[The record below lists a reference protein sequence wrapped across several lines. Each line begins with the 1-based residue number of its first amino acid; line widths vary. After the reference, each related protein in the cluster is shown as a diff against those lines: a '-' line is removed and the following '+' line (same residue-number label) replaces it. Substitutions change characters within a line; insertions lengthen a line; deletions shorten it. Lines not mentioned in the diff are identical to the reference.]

1 MNHAPGGMANAVP
14 VPPVLIEG
22 RLRVG
27 FVATRDIP
35 AGSEILWDYG
45 VRSEPWLCKPGNI
58 LLTLKLCSEIQS
70 YDTFNVAFI
79 APVKNRYWNVL
90 INYTNHPV

>member
-35 AGSEILWDYG
+35 AGSEIFFHYEFLKILEKISYSTAA
-45 VRSEPWLCKPGNI
+45 VSYLVPESCKCASMH
-58 LLTLKLCSEIQS
+58 LTL
-70 YDTFNVAFI
+70 F
-79 APVKNRYWNVL
+79 
-90 INYTNHPV
+90 

>member
-45 VRSEPWLCKPGNI
+45 VRGEPWLCKPVNI
-58 LLTLKLCSEIQS
+58 LLTLKLCSQ
-70 YDTFNVAFI
+70 V
-79 APVKNRYWNVL
+79 
-90 INYTNHPV
+90 